1 MGLAGSTVTH
11 TKKWGVGVSGVY
23 CHSYLEV
30 GWWGEWGLLSLIFR
44 SGVLG

>member
-30 GWWGEWGLLSLIFR
+30 GCWG
-44 SGVLG
+44 